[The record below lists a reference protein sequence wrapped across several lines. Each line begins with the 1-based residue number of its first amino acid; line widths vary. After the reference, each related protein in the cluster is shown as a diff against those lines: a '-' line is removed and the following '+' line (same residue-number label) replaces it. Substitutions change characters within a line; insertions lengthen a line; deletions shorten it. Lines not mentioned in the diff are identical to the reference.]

1 MHQKILKTTCK
12 VFLKFQVNE
21 IEKQREEMQTDIL
34 ISAISDN
41 LGRKYPWVIY
51 IFRCNTRTD
60 VKKAQ
65 NGNPVCQFRKN
76 SLLSTRKR

>member
-1 MHQKILKTTCK
+1 
-12 VFLKFQVNE
+12 
-21 IEKQREEMQTDIL
+21 MQTDIL